1 MRFLSPRPDPM
12 RVAPGLPPPRRGTP
26 VPRTIL
32 LVNPFYPK
40 DPNASFGKH
49 VLTPTLALTSLA
61 GATPGHWSVRY
72 QLEEGYA
79 WIYRRLFGLGSIW
92 ARRPKQTL
100 AVAPYLAMSML
111 YKRSNWLWQLLIERR
126 LTHAAWTP
134 LVQLTRWR
142 HLAHRGQLLHEGEV
156 RPGLTAPAPPG
167 V

>member
-12 RVAPGLPPPRRGTP
+12 QVAPELPPPRRG
-26 VPRTIL
+26 RSGSADDAAGQ
-32 LVNPFYPK
+32 PK
-40 DPNASFGKH
+40 DPSASFGKH
-49 VLTPTLALTSLA
+49 VLTPSLALTSLA